1 MTSPAQPLVAP
12 DFVVPP
18 TPAVDR
24 FRLEPLGPQHNAADH
39 AAWTSSIA
47 HIRTNPDFTGRS
59 WPPVAGMSLEAN
71 LEDLRRHAE
80 DFERRSGFTYTVL
93 SVPGNDVIGCV
104 CIYGSRQDP
113 EVTDV
118 RSWVRAS
125 HAPLDADL
133 YGVVSDWLEREWP
146 FGRVAYAPR

>member
-18 TPAVDR
+18 PPATDR

-47 HIRTNPDFTGRS
+47 HIRANPDFAGRS

-104 CIYGSRQDP
+104 YIYGSRQDP

-125 HAPLDADL
+125 HASLDTDL
-133 YGVVSDWLEREWP
+133 YRVVSDWVEREWP
-146 FGRVAYAPR
+146 FGRVAYTPR

>member
-1 MTSPAQPLVAP
+1 MTSPAQPLVAS

-18 TPAVDR
+18 PPATDR

-47 HIRTNPDFTGRS
+47 HIRANPDFTGRS

-80 DFERRSGFTYTVL
+80 DFERRAGFTYTVL

-104 CIYGSRQDP
+104 YIYGSRQDP

-125 HAPLDADL
+125 HAFLDADL
-133 YGVVSDWLEREWP
+133 CRVVSDWLEREWP